1 MSLAR
6 QLDDLFFG
14 LSPNRNQSASNTNK
28 NSNIYEDDE
37 SSEDEAYLAE
47 IRRQE
52 EIERKLVEERG
63 FTRLELETCTK
74 VLFLIFNI
82 FVIIKYAEKKG
93 FKLFV
98 NAPRFI

>member
-14 LSPNRNQSASNTNK
+14 FAPPKKTNAVNNTNN
-28 NSNIYEDDE
+28 NSNIYDDDD

-52 EIERKLVEERG
+52 EIEQRLIEDRG

-74 VLFLIFNI
+74 VPN
-82 FVIIKYAEKKG
+82 
-93 FKLFV
+93 
-98 NAPRFI
+98 NS

>member
-14 LSPNRNQSASNTNK
+14 FTPSKKENTNNTNK
-28 NSNIYEDDE
+28 NSSIYDDDD

-52 EIERKLVEERG
+52 EIEQRLIEERG

-74 VLFLIFNI
+74 VPSDYLIILELICNLT
-82 FVIIKYAEKKG
+82 IK
-93 FKLFV
+93 
-98 NAPRFI
+98 RF